1 MICLGC
7 GDRCKCTDPA
17 QFLVWPLETSISRAG
32 LADIE
37 KAIRFYLLK
46 KGSWVDA
53 ELENTANI
61 IRNHLDRPPVEDDL
75 LK

>member
-17 QFLVWPLETSISRAG
+17 TFPTWPLETSISREG
-32 LADIE
+32 LTDIE

-46 KGSWVDA
+46 KDSRYDA

-61 IRNHLDRPPVEDDL
+61 IRNHLDRSPVEDDL